1 MRQESNSSSTSSD
14 SARSSPLI
22 VNSNNYGEDSYSRN
36 QTVKPS
42 EPCVNQN
49 VAMLQQTAIHS
60 RSSSRDS
67 VDSVIENKNYRGER
81 PSSGSSTSSQK
92 QVTCNSSQNSRT
104 LNSDRTTSNSNLNSL
119 DVYGTLPR
127 KGKTCNKSQSV
138 PSNLNQQQRGVNG
151 GRSSRSTTPT
161 PFDSSS
167 TDSESQYQMQ
177 KPAKPQ
183 IVTNVAEIRPLH
195 NNSGPLRAVHSQPNM
210 HPQYNKS
217 KTTTPSSAPE
227 GQQSFQGHYSKEAVP
242 LCSTGESTSPNGSA
256 PDESSEGN
264 EARPSVRDLA
274 SRFGSVT
281 VNNSQPMNSHPI
293 SRPPNAPPQQGLA
306 NRQRSKSES
315 DFRNIQADRPKSVLS
330 KKKKHRGSGPRK
342 SVTFCDNIALIS
354 AADLDEFGFV
364 RNSEELHAG
373 YVSDEEDRG
382 FSRSAFSDN
391 DLEEGD
397 SSDSPVEI
405 YLGEE
410 ACSLCSKRGVIPGQS
425 MCSQCQLYMRQFQS
439 QA

>member
-1 MRQESNSSSTSSD
+1 M
-14 SARSSPLI
+14 
-22 VNSNNYGEDSYSRN
+22 
-36 QTVKPS
+36 
-42 EPCVNQN
+42 
-49 VAMLQQTAIHS
+49 
-60 RSSSRDS
+60 
-67 VDSVIENKNYRGER
+67 
-81 PSSGSSTSSQK
+81 
-92 QVTCNSSQNSRT
+92 
-104 LNSDRTTSNSNLNSL
+104 
-119 DVYGTLPR
+119 
-127 KGKTCNKSQSV
+127 
-138 PSNLNQQQRGVNG
+138 
-151 GRSSRSTTPT
+151 
-161 PFDSSS
+161 
-167 TDSESQYQMQ
+167 
-177 KPAKPQ
+177 
-183 IVTNVAEIRPLH
+183 
-195 NNSGPLRAVHSQPNM
+195 
-210 HPQYNKS
+210 
-217 KTTTPSSAPE
+217 
-227 GQQSFQGHYSKEAVP
+227 
-242 LCSTGESTSPNGSA
+242 CSTGESTSPNGSA

-293 SRPPNAPPQQGLA
+293 IRPPNAPPQQGLA

-382 FSRSAFSDN
+382 FSRGAFSDN

>member
-1 MRQESNSSSTSSD
+1 M
-14 SARSSPLI
+14 
-22 VNSNNYGEDSYSRN
+22 
-36 QTVKPS
+36 
-42 EPCVNQN
+42 
-49 VAMLQQTAIHS
+49 
-60 RSSSRDS
+60 
-67 VDSVIENKNYRGER
+67 
-81 PSSGSSTSSQK
+81 
-92 QVTCNSSQNSRT
+92 
-104 LNSDRTTSNSNLNSL
+104 
-119 DVYGTLPR
+119 
-127 KGKTCNKSQSV
+127 
-138 PSNLNQQQRGVNG
+138 
-151 GRSSRSTTPT
+151 
-161 PFDSSS
+161 
-167 TDSESQYQMQ
+167 
-177 KPAKPQ
+177 
-183 IVTNVAEIRPLH
+183 
-195 NNSGPLRAVHSQPNM
+195 
-210 HPQYNKS
+210 
-217 KTTTPSSAPE
+217 
-227 GQQSFQGHYSKEAVP
+227 
-242 LCSTGESTSPNGSA
+242 CSTGESTSSNGSA

-281 VNNSQPMNSHPI
+281 VNNSQPVNSHPI

>member
-1 MRQESNSSSTSSD
+1 
-14 SARSSPLI
+14 
-22 VNSNNYGEDSYSRN
+22 
-36 QTVKPS
+36 
-42 EPCVNQN
+42 
-49 VAMLQQTAIHS
+49 MLQQTAIHS

-92 QVTCNSSQNSRT
+92 QMTCNSSQNSRT
-104 LNSDRTTSNSNLNSL
+104 LNSDRTPSNNNLNSL

-138 PSNLNQQQRGVNG
+138 PNNLNQQQRGVNG

-227 GQQSFQGHYSKEAVP
+227 VCSSPASQQMTAKAQPVLPPKPNQATERAVSTLPYPKKEGSAGPYQKTATYKAGKPAFAPSLPSSIQFHSATISSSRRPLSRHASFTQPRPVSGGSSSVFGTRTLERYASQPDCQNLASLQSDTTGTNTLPVP
-242 LCSTGESTSPNGSA
+242 LGPLMFIKN
-256 PDESSEGN
+256 
-264 EARPSVRDLA
+264 
-274 SRFGSVT
+274 
-281 VNNSQPMNSHPI
+281 
-293 SRPPNAPPQQGLA
+293 
-306 NRQRSKSES
+306 SKS
-315 DFRNIQADRPKSVLS
+315 NLN
-330 KKKKHRGSGPRK
+330 H
-342 SVTFCDNIALIS
+342 
-354 AADLDEFGFV
+354 
-364 RNSEELHAG
+364 
-373 YVSDEEDRG
+373 
-382 FSRSAFSDN
+382 
-391 DLEEGD
+391 
-397 SSDSPVEI
+397 
-405 YLGEE
+405 
-410 ACSLCSKRGVIPGQS
+410 
-425 MCSQCQLYMRQFQS
+425 
-439 QA
+439 

>member
-1 MRQESNSSSTSSD
+1 MC
-14 SARSSPLI
+14 SA
-22 VNSNNYGEDSYSRN
+22 
-36 QTVKPS
+36 
-42 EPCVNQN
+42 
-49 VAMLQQTAIHS
+49 
-60 RSSSRDS
+60 
-67 VDSVIENKNYRGER
+67 
-81 PSSGSSTSSQK
+81 
-92 QVTCNSSQNSRT
+92 
-104 LNSDRTTSNSNLNSL
+104 
-119 DVYGTLPR
+119 
-127 KGKTCNKSQSV
+127 
-138 PSNLNQQQRGVNG
+138 
-151 GRSSRSTTPT
+151 
-161 PFDSSS
+161 
-167 TDSESQYQMQ
+167 
-177 KPAKPQ
+177 
-183 IVTNVAEIRPLH
+183 
-195 NNSGPLRAVHSQPNM
+195 
-210 HPQYNKS
+210 
-217 KTTTPSSAPE
+217 
-227 GQQSFQGHYSKEAVP
+227 
-242 LCSTGESTSPNGSA
+242 GESTSPNGST
-256 PDESSEGN
+256 PDDSTEGN

-293 SRPPNAPPQQGLA
+293 SIPPNAPPQQGLP

-330 KKKKHRGSGPRK
+330 KKKKNRGNGPRK

-354 AADLDEFGFV
+354 AADLDEFGFI

-410 ACSLCSKRGVIPGQS
+410 ACSLCSKRGVIPGHS